1 MFPQHCFRNNVS
13 SLAGALTPDTCTERV
28 MPGVEFASDCSG
40 DARAAFPEFKMADGG
55 EGGRG
60 KNAFF

>member
-1 MFPQHCFRNNVS
+1 
-13 SLAGALTPDTCTERV
+13 
-28 MPGVEFASDCSG
+28 MPGVEFASDRSG
-40 DARAAFPEFKMADGG
+40 SFPESKMADGG